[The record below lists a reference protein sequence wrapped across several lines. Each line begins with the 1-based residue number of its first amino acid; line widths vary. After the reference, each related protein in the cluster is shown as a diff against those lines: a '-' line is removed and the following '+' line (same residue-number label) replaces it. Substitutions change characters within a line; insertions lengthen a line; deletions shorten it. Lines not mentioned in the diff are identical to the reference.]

1 MSEPR
6 TQAGR
11 NLLSNHWLTNP
22 YGEAREGMRHA
33 ILAIETEAL
42 PSVERLATA
51 LCSTH
56 HLVPTDGHE
65 LTSDAVD
72 REHGPQARAIL
83 AALRD
88 ESGVAS
94 SPEPV
99 TSVRPRS
106 TDDAAPRGGA
116 DVT

>member
-33 ILAIETEAL
+33 ILAVETEAL
-42 PSVERLATA
+42 PSVERLAAA
-51 LCSTH
+51 L
-56 HLVPTDGHE
+56 HLEAQRGDSECIHLSDGKSE
-65 LTSDAVD
+65 WAECEEKAAFV
-72 REHGPQARAIL
+72 L

-88 ESGVAS
+88 E
-94 SPEPV
+94 PEAK
-99 TSVRPRS
+99 R
-106 TDDAAPRGGA
+106 
-116 DVT
+116 